1 MFSKRLTPTPFLCN
15 ILNIAAPQ
23 HNLTEIIMFV
33 EFKDVMKSLEDQR
46 KFAVQF
52 FETWVEMVEKA
63 LKVK

>member
-1 MFSKRLTPTPFLCN
+1 
-15 ILNIAAPQ
+15 
-23 HNLTEIIMFV
+23 MFV
-33 EFKDVMKSLEDQR
+33 EFKDVLKSLEDQR